1 MRPSLLTDQL
11 MRNRNLILRH
21 FSRGLDLPQI
31 DGAVYTFY
39 LFLVSPHTP
48 LTSSTMC
55 NPNTIAGKLTV
66 EHTTAPKP
74 VPNKE
79 GLAFGKTFSDHMLHV
94 DWDCKNGWHAPV
106 IKPFGDMAVS
116 PAAMCLHYAV
126 ECFEGMK
133 AYKDQQGKIRLFRP
147 DCNME
152 RLNKSMERLY
162 LPQFEPDA
170 LISCIKMY

>member
-55 NPNTIAGKLTV
+55 NPNVRHTWRAEGGSSVDLVDVPGSERVRGPLV
-66 EHTTAPKP
+66 EK
-74 VPNKE
+74 
-79 GLAFGKTFSDHMLHV
+79 
-94 DWDCKNGWHAPV
+94 
-106 IKPFGDMAVS
+106 
-116 PAAMCLHYAV
+116 
-126 ECFEGMK
+126 
-133 AYKDQQGKIRLFRP
+133 
-147 DCNME
+147 
-152 RLNKSMERLY
+152 
-162 LPQFEPDA
+162 
-170 LISCIKMY
+170 